1 MWQTELSGQV
11 GSIKIE
17 WRSENGLS
25 RSLSPAQLFRTDS
38 EVTRIEYNLKSL
50 QENWVFVMSLGNF
63 SLDFR
68 FPGINSNDWL
78 FQPMLQ
84 WISRLYSILLES
96 SQLSQF
102 WPKNVNLLSKFPMW
116 SQTHRQNDQYDP
128 NYMGKKLSH
137 ELSKM
142 NYFDKNLKFFVKGP
156 ELWNSQKWR
165 HTVLT
170 HFV

>member
-50 QENWVFVMSLGNF
+50 QENWVYVMSLGNF

-78 FQPMLQ
+78 FSANAAMDKSA
-84 WISRLYSILLES
+84 IRYSILLDL
-96 SQLSQF
+96 SQLS
-102 WPKNVNLLSKFPMW
+102 
-116 SQTHRQNDQYDP
+116 
-128 NYMGKKLSH
+128 
-137 ELSKM
+137 
-142 NYFDKNLKFFVKGP
+142 
-156 ELWNSQKWR
+156 
-165 HTVLT
+165 
-170 HFV
+170 

>member
-50 QENWVFVMSLGNF
+50 QENWVYVMSLGNF

-78 FQPMLQ
+78 FSANAAMDKSA
-84 WISRLYSILLES
+84 IRYSILLES

-102 WPKNVNLLSKFPMW
+102 WPKMW
-116 SQTHRQNDQYDP
+116 ICCRNFRC
-128 NYMGKKLSH
+128 SH
-137 ELSKM
+137 KHNAKMTNTTQIIWEKTFTRAFKNEL
-142 NYFDKNLKFFVKGP
+142 F
-156 ELWNSQKWR
+156 R
-165 HTVLT
+165 
-170 HFV
+170 